1 MRILSSTCPLFLIA
15 GLVRA
20 QTGITNPLTTKC
32 GPSVVCVNK
41 YANVLPYHFF
51 RNLSTS
57 SDASTFGDTTIANG
71 TQLKDVQNASFL
83 VFDHQRGLEILG
95 SNPTYEFIFSVSNAV
110 HEAPVY
116 VPSQNKL
123 YLSQLSPPPGYLP
136 QLVIDLN
143 QDPPTLSEFLS
154 DPPVYAPNGGTFY
167 DGKIIWAA
175 SGGNR
180 SIEGGEQRE
189 GLRMLDPE
197 TNKTTTLVNNYFGFY
212 FNTIDDVAVNKK
224 TGDIYFTDPQY
235 SWFNSL
241 TDTPPQLPCASYRYN
256 QTSGAVFL
264 IDDTLS
270 QPNGIALSPDDS
282 ILYISDSGAVTG
294 PVDPKYGHPGTPFN
308 ATGHRT
314 IYAFDVSS
322 DGTKITNKRA
332 VYLTAAYVPDGL
344 KVAAN
349 GYILTANG
357 RGVDVVDPAGQLLLT
372 VQTNYTVQNFA
383 WTGPELK
390 TLWLVGQGGISK
402 VEWELKGQE
411 LK

>member
-1 MRILSSTCPLFLIA
+1 MPMSYREQKQKDHYNPYINIEKKNS
-15 GLVRA
+15 
-20 QTGITNPLTTKC
+20 ITKFPIR
-32 GPSVVCVNK
+32 
-41 YANVLPYHFF
+41 YHFF

-95 SNPTYEFIFSVSNAV
+95 SNPTYEFVFSVSKAV

-180 SIEGGEQRE
+180 STGGGEQRE

-197 TNKTTTLVNNYFGFY
+197 TNKSTTLVNNYFGYY

-224 TGDIYFTDPQY
+224 TGDIYFTDPRELLP
-235 SWFNSL
+235 SPLPLFLSL
-241 TDTPPQLPCASYRYN
+241 YPIP
-256 QTSGAVFL
+256 FL
-264 IDDTLS
+264 RKKWYMT
-270 QPNGIALSPDDS
+270 
-282 ILYISDSGAVTG
+282 Y
-294 PVDPKYGHPGTPFN
+294 
-308 ATGHRT
+308 
-314 IYAFDVSS
+314 
-322 DGTKITNKRA
+322 
-332 VYLTAAYVPDGL
+332 
-344 KVAAN
+344 
-349 GYILTANG
+349 
-357 RGVDVVDPAGQLLLT
+357 
-372 VQTNYTVQNFA
+372 
-383 WTGPELK
+383 
-390 TLWLVGQGGISK
+390 
-402 VEWELKGQE
+402 
-411 LK
+411 